1 MKHTI
6 TIRNKRKGNRKNNKK
21 TKKVKSLN
29 RKRVTFGRT
38 RKHKRRGSTHRRSTH
53 RGSTHRRSTHR
64 RRGSTHRRKQRGGQ
78 GLGNGALVNPPAL
91 GANVTKAFENQQAAQ
106 LRQNEVNSMV
116 GGGVDCCNTDNDYGY
131 PCPDGKCGP
140 IPQSASETTNGLIK
154 QAAIITAT
162 GIANAEFDHLVSQS
176 HIQN

>member
-6 TIRNKRKGNRKNNKK
+6 TIRNKQKKIRKNNKK
-21 TKKVKSLN
+21 SKRVKSLN

-38 RKHKRRGSTHRRSTH
+38 HRRSTRRGSTRRGSKH
-53 RGSTHRRSTHR
+53 RGSTRRRS
-64 RRGSTHRRKQRGGQ
+64 KQKGGQ

-91 GANVTKAFENQQAAQ
+91 SANVTKAFENQQATQ
-106 LRQNEVNSMV
+106 LRQNEINNMV
-116 GGGVDCCNTDNDYGY
+116 GGAVNCCNTDNDYGY

-140 IPQSASETTNGLIK
+140 IPQSASEITNGLIK

-162 GIANAEFDHLVSQS
+162 GIANAEYDNLVSQS

>member
-29 RKRVTFGRT
+29 RKRTTYGSTHR
-38 RKHKRRGSTHRRSTH
+38 RRGSTHRSRGNTH
-53 RGSTHRRSTHR
+53 RRRRSTHR

-78 GLGNGALVNPPAL
+78 GLGEGVLVNPPAL
-91 GANVTKAFENQQAAQ
+91 GANVTKAFENQQATQ
-106 LRQNEVNSMV
+106 VRQNEVNSMV

-140 IPQSASETTNGLIK
+140 IPQTESETTNGLIK
-154 QAAIITAT
+154 QAAVITAT

>member
-64 RRGSTHRRKQRGGQ
+64 RKQRGGQ

-91 GANVTKAFENQQAAQ
+91 SANVTKAFENQQAAQ

-162 GIANAEFDHLVSQS
+162 GIANAEFDNLVSQS

>member
-53 RGSTHRRSTHR
+53 R

-78 GLGNGALVNPPAL
+78 GLGEGVLVNPPAL
-91 GANVTKAFENQQAAQ
+91 GANVTKAFENQQATQ
-106 LRQNEVNSMV
+106 VRQNEVNSMV

-162 GIANAEFDHLVSQS
+162 GIANAEFDNLVSQS

>member
-6 TIRNKRKGNRKNNKK
+6 TIRNKQKKIRKNNKK
-21 TKKVKSLN
+21 SKRVKSLN

-38 RKHKRRGSTHRRSTH
+38 RKHKRRGSTHR
-53 RGSTHRRSTHR
+53 GSTHRRSTHR
-64 RRGSTHRRKQRGGQ
+64 RSTQKGGQ

-91 GANVTKAFENQQAAQ
+91 SANVTKAFENQQAAQ
-106 LRQNEVNSMV
+106 LRQNEINNMV
-116 GGGVDCCNTDNDYGY
+116 GGAVNCCNTDNDYGY

-140 IPQSASETTNGLIK
+140 IPQSASETTNGLIR

-162 GIANAEFDHLVSQS
+162 GIANAEFDNLVSQS